1 MFQCVGATSVSA
13 PVYHANKNTKN
24 QNKKKFMKKVE
35 DIFNFQATSDECVK
49 CGKCIPVCTIHQVNA
64 DEVTSPRGFI
74 DLLGQY
80 QQGNLELDKTA
91 KDIFE
96 SCFLCTACTEVCPNS
111 LPTDM
116 VIEEVRAD
124 IAEKFGIA
132 WFKKVIFYLLEH
144 RKVMDFVMKFG
155 FMFKTCAL
163 AEDEKGRGLRARF
176 SMPMVKKGRLLPSI
190 SKVSFLNSHPEEILA
205 PNQEKRNMRVALFIG
220 CLANYNYLGIGE
232 SLVEILKEL
241 NIDIFIPKEQLCCGA
256 PAYFTGAVDSVERM
270 TKANIE
276 YFESFMEECDAMLI
290 PEATCSA
297 MVKHDWQVFFKNHNM
312 PEWEARAKK
321 VAQKIYMATEWLD
334 NHTELQELLKTKGFT
349 NKSVTYH
356 DPCHARKVQGIYK
369 EPRNLLAPNYQMVEM
384 SDPNRC
390 CGFGG
395 VTMQTEKFHF
405 AELAGKPKAEM
416 IKETKANYVSAECS
430 ACRVQLS
437 EAMNSAEVETIFK
450 NPLELIAEALK
461 K

>member
-1 MFQCVGATSVSA
+1 
-13 PVYHANKNTKN
+13 
-24 QNKKKFMKKVE
+24 MKKVE

-144 RKVMDFVMKFG
+144 RKVMDIVMKFG

-205 PNQEKRNMRVALFIG
+205 PNQEKKNMRVALFIG

-276 YFESFMEECDAMLI
+276 YFESFMDECDAMLI

-321 VAQKIYMATEWLD
+321 VAKKIYMATEWLD
-334 NHTELQELLKTKGFT
+334 NHTELQELLKTKGFI

-437 EAMNSAEVETIFK
+437 EVMNSAEVETIFK